1 MKVLNFQ
8 DCVGNT
14 SSTQSA
20 SKLAFYSS
28 KLLFTSFFESFRC
41 IAQDLR
47 WISILLFTWTSSTVC
62 LWIFVLLFLFFF
74 FFFFQQ
80 LLSYLGSFSVMPLY
94 SHAIAYSGS
103 FSLGINLLIT
113 NLAYKVWELRFGS
126 WQPHFSLIFP
136 IPWLVELAY
145 SSSSFSGW
153 IPVRL
158 VLLELMYT
166 RFSML
171 KKPNDCLG
179 RLFSDLNFI

>member
-62 LWIFVLLFLFFF
+62 LWIFVLFFLFFF
-74 FFFFQQ
+74 FF
-80 LLSYLGSFSVMPLY
+80 STTSFILRVIF

-145 SSSSFSGW
+145 SSSGFSGW
-153 IPVRL
+153 IPVRP